1 MRGFATYMPQGKL
14 ECAANVLE
22 RRDGDDDAQDD
33 AANSNT
39 VSLGLGQRRSSF
51 SRNFSHS
58 LASKQTQRAK
68 NNATTNH
75 QLFHLLHLRY
85 SSYLS
90 AFRTMM
96 TLKTTA
102 NRAMVCPI
110 R

>member
-14 ECAANVLE
+14 ECATNVLE
-22 RRDGDDDAQDD
+22 RRNRDDHAQDNTTD
-33 AANSNT
+33 SNT
-39 VSLGLGQRRSSF
+39 ISLGIGQRRSSIC
-51 SRNFSHS
+51 RNFSHR
-58 LASKQTQRAK
+58 LASQQTQRAE

-96 TLKTTA
+96 TLKITA

>member
-22 RRDGDDDAQDD
+22 RRNRDDHAQDD
-33 AANSNT
+33 AANGNT
-39 VSLGLGQRRSSF
+39 IGLSIGQRRSSI
-51 SRNFSHS
+51 SRNFRHRLTSQ
-58 LASKQTQRAK
+58 QTQRAK
-68 NNATTNH
+68 NDTATNH